1 MDTPEIITEH
11 REEPLSQEL
20 IIARFKTF
28 AKEHF
33 QDSVNKDVDYLQ
45 YIKQYGQLYSFKL
58 GEEKSELFIHY
69 DVAPFFWLCDTPSIL
84 KMEEWL
90 RNESRGRISSV
101 EGYKSIK
108 DFYVKWVI
116 LKSEQEK
123 KYYALS
129 TIKLIE
135 REVNPNNILK
145 LILHAVIL
153 TYDRKLYS
161 PDKAIALLNE
171 SLQKLQQ
178 LRVTEAVKKNLSYV
192 ITIFTAF
199 AYMKQNA
206 FMEANQVLNEALS
219 FNPNGITAKFYL
231 ALSAKKIGDHDSA
244 ISILDEIVS
253 FDKDLIQ
260 FAVENNNLP
269 LLEYYAHNAITYNIF
284 SEYDFADMLEEIAA
298 IINATKGLENLSYDH
313 LGSIVIKLHDLFL
326 EEFYTEE
333 VTKTIDFLEK
343 VYQSLTGNQNAIV
356 AFSKPFLR
364 EKITFVTDSILNSIR
379 KKYEDEIT
387 EKLVQYD
394 MGINDN
400 QETIK
405 HLTKESEEVKK
416 AYQKKLEDALNEL
429 EKNVADNISAVEYK
443 IENIQQDRKFDPQSA
458 FNNSMVYN
466 IIVTLMVFIVGGFVG
481 CYGGT
486 IEDVYSFKDVMGT
499 VVISGLKW
507 SAITF
512 LLGIIICMFSAAFA
526 YIDRINEKQRLLK
539 KITYLKSYKERE
551 TEVIKKNNE
560 KKLKSFLDS
569 FAERIEEHI
578 KNCNALQKEKDE
590 RLAVLQA
597 DVDEKLKT
605 YSEKL
610 QSVYT

>member
-178 LRVTEAVKKNLSYV
+178 LRVAEAIKKNISYV
-192 ITIFTAF
+192 ISIFTAF

-219 FNPNGITAKFYL
+219 FNSNGITAKFYL
-231 ALSAKKIGDHDSA
+231 ALSDKKIGDHDSA

-253 FDKDLIQ
+253 YDKDSIQ

-269 LLEYYAHNAITYNIF
+269 LLEYYAHNALTYNIF

-379 KKYEDEIT
+379 KRYEDEIA

-394 MGINDN
+394 MSINDN

-443 IENIQQDRKFDPQSA
+443 IENIQEDRKFDPQSA

-486 IEDVYSFKDVMGT
+486 IEDLYSFKDVMGT

-526 YIDRINEKQRLLK
+526 Y
-539 KITYLKSYKERE
+539 
-551 TEVIKKNNE
+551 
-560 KKLKSFLDS
+560 
-569 FAERIEEHI
+569 
-578 KNCNALQKEKDE
+578 
-590 RLAVLQA
+590 
-597 DVDEKLKT
+597 
-605 YSEKL
+605 
-610 QSVYT
+610 

>member
-526 YIDRINEKQRLLK
+526 YIDIINEKQRLLK